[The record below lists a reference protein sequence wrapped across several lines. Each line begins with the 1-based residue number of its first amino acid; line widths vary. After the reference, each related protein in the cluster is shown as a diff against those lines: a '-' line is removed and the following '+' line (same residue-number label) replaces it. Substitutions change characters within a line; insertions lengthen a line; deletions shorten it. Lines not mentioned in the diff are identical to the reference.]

1 MTFGHWWSERTYQLR
16 QWLGR
21 SVSRRVTWVTDARR
35 DALGDLSSDF
45 ALVTVIGR
53 EHYEQHQR
61 RYPIRRESDLRRV
74 LSLEF
79 PSSDG
84 YFFRVGPLVG
94 EEREVTVF
102 HLRPS
107 CPKSSLRSLFWVP
120 ETLIVTSLTQSSEVL
135 TIDRDGCR
143 YFVSP
148 TGASMVAG
156 GVIQSPAL
164 FALSVGMAV
173 DSSHRVIDAT
183 GVRGEMARAL
193 SRLTLADWW
202 GFRSPLSSDKI
213 RDFLVPAAVVS
224 TVLLTVYLGL
234 ASAYLWSM
242 QWWRS
247 QEMVDLGPEVTS
259 LIAQQRAVDLLGSER
274 SAISELLS
282 GSQPAWPIW
291 QLVEVIW
298 RASGTVYSITL
309 GDDTVSIRCKAPD
322 ATAVLKALQAVP
334 GFKDVQFD
342 AAVRQ
347 AAGGQEFVVT
357 LVRVSN
363 IVSASR

>member
-1 MTFGHWWSERTYQLR
+1 
-16 QWLGR
+16 
-21 SVSRRVTWVTDARR
+21 
-35 DALGDLSSDF
+35 
-45 ALVTVIGR
+45 LVTVIGR

-120 ETLIVTSLTQSSEVL
+120 ETLIVTSLTQSSEIL
-135 TIDRDGCR
+135 TVDRGGCR

-148 TGASMVAG
+148 AGASMVAG

-173 DSSHRVIDAT
+173 DSSQRVIDAT

-202 GFRSPLSSDKI
+202 GFRSPISSDRI
-213 RDFLVPAAVVS
+213 REFALPASAMVG
-224 TVLLTVYLGL
+224 LLLSVYLAVG
-234 ASAYLWSM
+234 SAYLWSM
-242 QWWRS
+242 QMWRN
-247 QEMVDLGPEVTS
+247 QQLVALGPEVTS
-259 LIAQQRAVDLLGSER
+259 LLAQQRAIDLMASER
-274 SAISELLS
+274 RAIADLVSTTK
-282 GSQPAWPIW
+282 PAWPIW
-291 QLVEVIW
+291 QLAEVIW
-298 RASGTVYSITL
+298 REGGTINSITL
-309 GDDTVSIRCKAPD
+309 DDDRINLRCAAPD
-322 ATAVLKALQAVP
+322 ATAVLKALQTAP
-334 GFKDVQFD
+334 GVQDVQFE

-347 AAGGQEFVVT
+347 VAGGQEFAVT
-357 LVRVSN
+357 LTRGAKPRGKS
-363 IVSASR
+363 